1 MTYYVINEELARLA
15 NDMNSHREYVAG
27 SATKEY
33 CYMVDQA
40 EEIADKQRKKVDPL
54 YHGKIDALLN
64 SYCKRLADNI
74 NARNR
79 IATMCPS
86 ILVSGGSNFPVR
98 KKEKQNAASDKNTEE
113 FLEIEKIKDKIRS
126 VGTGGISSDDPD
138 AVKKLKL
145 KIEQLE
151 KEQKFAK
158 ALNRYYKKH
167 GTCVGFESLDEKKA
181 LEIDAQIKEAY
192 SWEQKPFP
200 SYELTSINNKIKRAK
215 ARIVELDEQQ
225 ARCESGWDF
234 QGGHVVLNKELNRVQ
249 LVFEEKPDKDMREQ
263 LKAYGFRWAPSQTA
277 WQRMLND
284 NGIAAARKITQLA
297 QSLFHRRW

>member
-1 MTYYVINEELARLA
+1 MPI
-15 NDMNSHREYVAG
+15 S
-27 SATKEY
+27 KE
-33 CYMVDQA
+33 
-40 EEIADKQRKKVDPL
+40 KKVDPL

-215 ARIVELDEQQ
+215 ARIVELMSNKRVANPD
-225 ARCESGWDF
+225 GIF
-234 QGGHVVLNKELNRVQ
+234 KVNKHVVLNKELNRVQ